1 MGFARIGRIAVPAP
15 TPVSGSLPKS
25 LVACLLVAGLTLPL
39 GTGAATQPES
49 VDAGEVRYHE
59 DFEDENPV
67 TFWTNGGKGEYRV
80 NFKGLTS
87 ERSLS
92 GKKSFKLDVTFLKE
106 GNFSYWA
113 GPILDIPAVP
123 GMRLR
128 GGIFIERN
136 DGVHVGLGT
145 SYYVPAVTLQ
155 SPGSSGRGLCQAE
168 ELLGNKP
175 KHMNQWITQEA
186 DLGVVG
192 ESVSPT
198 PGVRLEKWYVHVGCR
213 GARDARLVLY
223 LDDISVE
230 GAVPADW
237 EQTSEKAL
245 QAWDAE
251 RRAGHEAD
259 LEAFEAAMAPLRS
272 EAEQLRADLPGE
284 EVLSAVPA
292 RPWGDFARDLL
303 QQAGDKVAA
312 LTKATA
318 PGRTEL
324 PTVQIPVSDKPGEYL
339 RDLRDT
345 GIRPVRYAI
354 ENLKR
359 LAGRTDPFLVFVRD
373 NPISNH
379 RVIPSTR
386 MIDGAIDDAIDLF
399 AAPGEYE
406 PAAFVI
412 VPAEDTTVTFELE
425 DLRGAGHVIPR
436 SALNLRLVK
445 VWYQAGITV
454 GETDQHILTPELLL
468 KDDALVEVDYDRKV
482 NRVRDIDA
490 PRDARD
496 LQPVFIPAKSA
507 QQFWLTLHVPG
518 DAVPGAYTG
527 AVTVRAEGL
536 GDIRLG
542 LAVQVWPIDLAEP
555 ELEYCLYYRG
565 FLGGAVPQIVS
576 SEQKT
581 PQQLEAEFRNM
592 KAHGIKNPNVYQRVN
607 VTSEGTSDPKP
618 GSGAGFSYL
627 EQYLEIKRR
636 AGLKTDPLYYLGV
649 GTGSSTN
656 EAEIARRIELM
667 GEVLAWARDR
677 GIEAVYFQG
686 SDEARGEALRR
697 QRRIWKRVHEIGGR
711 IFVATSTGFFD
722 LVGDLLDLPVIARES
737 PADVPRVHA
746 LGHRIHYYSNPAGA
760 IEQPYTFRYRFG
772 HWLDLSG
779 MDGVQTYAYQHGA
792 GPGKS
797 MGRIWDD
804 FDDPNVYRSI
814 AFTYPT
820 VNGVVDT
827 LQWEGVREGVDDVR
841 YLAALRKAIER
852 ATSHPDSA
860 VAETGRETR
869 AWLAAADREGDLRAV
884 RRKMAERTVQLQE
897 RMENPD

>member
-1 MGFARIGRIAVPAP
+1 MRI
-15 TPVSGSLPKS
+15 SHSPKP
-25 LVACLLVAGLTLPL
+25 LVACLLLAGLTMDL
-39 GTGAATQPES
+39 GTAAATQPES

-59 DFEDENPV
+59 DFEDEDPV

-87 ERSLS
+87 ERARS
-92 GKKSFKLDVTFLKE
+92 GKKSFKLDITFLKD

-113 GPILDIPAVP
+113 GSLLDIPAVS
-123 GMRLR
+123 GMRFR
-128 GGIFIERN
+128 GSVFIERS
-136 DGVHVGLGT
+136 DGLHVGLGT
-145 SYYVPAVTLQ
+145 SYFVPAVALEN
-155 SPGSSGRGLCQAE
+155 PGSSGRGLCQAE
-168 ELLGNKP
+168 DLLSSKARNLGR
-175 KHMNQWITQEA
+175 WITQEA

-198 PGVRLEKWYVHVGCR
+198 PGVRLEKWYIHVGCR

-237 EQTSEKAL
+237 EQSSERAL

-251 RRAGHEAD
+251 RRTGHAAE
-259 LEAFEAAMAPLRS
+259 LQAFEAAMAPVRS
-272 EAEQLRADLPGE
+272 EAERVRAALPGD
-284 EVLSAVPA
+284 EVLNAVPDQ
-292 RPWGDFARDLL
+292 PWGDFARDLL
-303 QQAGDKVAA
+303 QQARDKAAA

-318 PGRTEL
+318 PGRTAL
-324 PTVQIPVSDKPGEYL
+324 PTVPIPVSDKPGEYL

-373 NPISNH
+373 NPISNY

-386 MIDGAIDDAIDLF
+386 MIDGVIDDSIDLF

-406 PAAFVI
+406 PAAFVV
-412 VPAEDTTVTFELE
+412 VPAEDTTVTFELD

-454 GETDQHILTPELLL
+454 GETDKHILTPELLL
-468 KDDALVEVDYDRKV
+468 KDDALVEVDYDKKA

-496 LQPVFIPAKSA
+496 LQPVFIPARSA
-507 QQFWLTLHVPG
+507 QQFWLTVHVPG

-536 GDIRLG
+536 GDRRLE
-542 LAVQVWPIDLAEP
+542 LAVQVWPIDLVEP
-555 ELEYCLYYRG
+555 DLEYCLYYRG
-565 FLGGAVPQIVS
+565 FLGGAVPKIVS

-592 KAHGIKNPNVYQRVN
+592 MAHGITNPNVYQRVN
-607 VTSEGTSDPKP
+607 VKPDGTFDAKY
-618 GSGAGFSYL
+618 GSRVDFTYL
-627 EQYLEIKRR
+627 EQYLEIRDR
-636 AGLKTDPLYYLGV
+636 VGLKSGPLYYLGV

-656 EAEIARRIELM
+656 EAEIADRIDLM
-667 GEVLAWARDR
+667 GQILAWARGR
-677 GIEAVYFQG
+677 GIEDVYFQG
-686 SDEARGEALRR
+686 SDEARGEALKR
-697 QRRIWKRVHEIGGR
+697 QRRMWERVHEIGGR

-722 LVGDLLDLPVIARES
+722 LVGDLLDLPVVARES

-779 MDGVQTYAYQHGA
+779 MDGVQTYAYQHGT

-797 MGRIWDD
+797 MGRMWDD

-814 AFTYPT
+814 AFAYPT
-820 VNGVVDT
+820 VDGVVDT

-852 ATSHPDSA
+852 AATHPDSA
-860 VAETGRETR
+860 VAETGREIRT
-869 AWLAAADREGDLRAV
+869 WLAGADREGDLQAL
-884 RRKMAERTVQLQE
+884 RRQMAERTVRLQE